1 MEHLPDLLTA
11 LATFPAGPLPQAP
24 LTEPCLERLRLAL
37 ADVRDRPSA
46 VGSGD
51 LAGLVGH
58 VVWRAAAAGQLPRV
72 RVPASS
78 PWPSAERWRAAG
90 VRVASQSGGTFL
102 LEPGDPWGPA
112 WLRRPHASALPL
124 PDLFAGT
131 ERRHRDDSPALA
143 ADPCWPAVLG
153 QAFARFTSPGQ
164 REALRAAAFA
174 PPGSTLL
181 VALPTGA
188 GKSLVGWGPAL
199 LGLPARGVTLVVVP
213 TVALGIDQERQ
224 VRSLLTANRL
234 ADPSAPLAWHGDL
247 PEDDRRAIKQAVRDG
262 RQVVVFASP
271 EAATTALAP
280 ALFDAVR
287 RSLLRGFVL
296 DEAHTV
302 AQWGNEFRPDFQAVA
317 GLRKEFLAVAP
328 TAGLFKTRLLS
339 ATITQESY
347 DTLDLLFGPTQPL
360 AAVHL
365 RPEPSFWVAKASGSA
380 EQHQW
385 VREAVC
391 RLPRPLLL
399 YVSRRKQAE
408 DWAAC
413 LREEEQIL
421 RVGFVHGGSEDR
433 QGVVER
439 WRRNQLD
446 IVVATSA
453 FGLGMDKGDVRAVI
467 HACVPETADR
477 FYQEVGR
484 GGRDGRASL
493 SLAIYTD
500 ADLGDAARLNRE
512 RIITAK
518 RGLERWEAMRA
529 TATDVPGR
537 DGTIRVDLRARPS
550 DVPSDSDANLAWNL
564 RTLNLMAR
572 AQLIAVEHG
581 PPPEVEPQ
589 PGEAPEAFDLRAR
602 EAFDAY
608 FSQALARPGPDER
621 L

>member
-1 MEHLPDLLTA
+1 
-11 LATFPAGPLPQAP
+11 
-24 LTEPCLERLRLAL
+24 
-37 ADVRDRPSA
+37 
-46 VGSGD
+46 
-51 LAGLVGH
+51 
-58 VVWRAAAAGQLPRV
+58 
-72 RVPASS
+72 
-78 PWPSAERWRAAG
+78 
-90 VRVASQSGGTFL
+90 
-102 LEPGDPWGPA
+102 
-112 WLRRPHASALPL
+112 
-124 PDLFAGT
+124 LFAGT
-131 ERRHRDDSPALA
+131 ERRHRDDSPALT

-181 VALPTGA
+181 VALPTGS
-188 GKSLVGWGPAL
+188 GKSLIGWGPAL
-199 LGLPARGVTLVVVP
+199 LGLPVRGVTLVVVP
-213 TVALGIDQERQ
+213 TVALGMDQERQ
-224 VRSLLTANRL
+224 VRFLLDANRL
-234 ADPSAPLAWHGDL
+234 GDPPAPLAWHGDL
-247 PEDDRRAIKQAVRDG
+247 PEDDRKAVKQAIRDG

-287 RSLLRGFVL
+287 RGLLRGFVL

-317 GLRKEFLAVAP
+317 GLRREFRTVAP
-328 TAGLFKTRLLS
+328 SSGLFKTRLLS
-339 ATITQESY
+339 GTITQESF
-347 DTLDLLFGPTQPL
+347 DTLDLLFGPTLQL

-365 RPEPSFWVAKASGSA
+365 RPEPSFWVAEAPDPA
-380 EQHQW
+380 AQEQW
-385 VREAVC
+385 VREAVR

-399 YVSRRKQAE
+399 YVSRRQHAE
-408 DWAAC
+408 DWAAR
-413 LREEEQIL
+413 LRQEEQII

-433 QGVVER
+433 EGVVER

-493 SLAIYTD
+493 SLAVYTE
-500 ADLGDAARLNRE
+500 ADLADATQLNRE

-518 RGLERWEAMRA
+518 RGLERWEAMFA
-529 TATDVPGR
+529 TAMDVPGR
-537 DGTIRVDLRARPS
+537 DGVYRVDLSARPS
-550 DVPSDSDANLAWNL
+550 DVPSDGEANLAWNL

-572 AQLIAVEHG
+572 AARRIRERTAPGDGAQARRSAGGVRPAG
-581 PPPEVEPQ
+581 P
-589 PGEAPEAFDLRAR
+589 
-602 EAFDAY
+602 
-608 FSQALARPGPDER
+608 
-621 L
+621 